1 MNDVDGWMIRLMDRR
16 ANPYSDRGFE
26 VIDPENLAV
35 GGREIPDRMDPQFN
49 FVNREMIK
57 PIAMYRVHDKFLLCY
72 DKFAFF
78 VNNRN
83 GSLVYR
89 GLPLLCEW
97 EGQPMDI
104 VFQYPYV
111 IVFDAQF
118 IEIRHVDTGELVQII
133 PGDQIKLTYF
143 QTAVLFEI
151 EGLSST

>member
-1 MNDVDGWMIRLMDRR
+1 MGAEASRIQFLKSKFLIVC
-16 ANPYSDRGFE
+16 DRGFE

-49 FVNREMIK
+49 FVSREMIK

-89 GLPLLCEW
+89 GP
-97 EGQPMDI
+97 Q
-104 VFQYPYV
+104 
-111 IVFDAQF
+111 
-118 IEIRHVDTGELVQII
+118 
-133 PGDQIKLTYF
+133 K
-143 QTAVLFEI
+143 
-151 EGLSST
+151 